1 MSCLRLGGL
10 LLALLLVDWF
20 APSSFAQGTPTA
32 PDDGWLTRTASGEPR
47 VHLYFFWTRT
57 CPHCRRARPF
67 IESLPGQYPWL
78 ELHSHDLSRD
88 MAAGLRYARMAE
100 ALGESARAVP
110 ALLFCGRMITGFDSP
125 DSTGHALRQQLEEC
139 HRRYAQ
145 SMTASA
151 PTTITPPAAEPPVL
165 TLPLL
170 GALDPSALSLPTLTV
185 VLAGLDAFNP
195 CAFFVLLFLLSLLVH
210 ARDRRRMLLIGGVF
224 VFFSGAIYFVFMAAW
239 LNVFLWLGE
248 LRFITVLAGLLA
260 VSMGGVNVKDFFAF
274 RQGPSLSI
282 ADEAKP
288 KLFKRMRA
296 LVGGEKLPSLLMGT
310 IALAI
315 VANSYELLCTAGFP
329 MVYTRALTLNQLS
342 TGAYYGY
349 LALYN
354 LIYVLPL
361 LAIVLV
367 FTWTLGSR
375 KLREGEARVLK
386 LLSGIMMMG
395 LGLLLLVYP
404 EGLSDALT
412 SLLVIAAAL
421 ALTGVVSVVKKG

>member
-1 MSCLRLGGL
+1 MSRLKLGGV
-10 LLALLLVDWF
+10 LLALLLVGWF
-20 APSSFAQGTPTA
+20 APSSFAQETPTA
-32 PDDGWLTRTASGEPR
+32 PDDWWLTRTASGEPR

-67 IESLPGQYPWL
+67 VESLPTQYPWL

-88 MAAGLRYARMAE
+88 MAAGLRYAQMAK

-125 DSTGHALRQQLEEC
+125 DSTGRALRQQLEEC

-145 SMTASA
+145 STTASTPA
-151 PTTITPPAAEPPVL
+151 PPVADEPPL
-165 TLPLL
+165 LSLPLL
-170 GALDPSALSLPTLTV
+170 GALDPASLSLPALTV

-210 ARDRRRMLLIGGVF
+210 ARDRKRMLLIGGVF

-248 LRFITVLAGLLA
+248 LRLITVLAGLLA
-260 VSMGGVNVKDFFAF
+260 VSMGGLNVKDFFAF

-282 ADEAKP
+282 ADAAKP
-288 KLFKRMRA
+288 GLFKRMRA
-296 LVGGEKLPSLLMGT
+296 LVGGERLPSLLTGT
-310 IALAI
+310 VALAI

-329 MVYTRALTLNQLS
+329 MVYTRTLTLNQLS
-342 TGAYYGY
+342 TEAYYGY

-375 KLREGEARVLK
+375 KLREREGRLLK
-386 LLSGIMMMG
+386 LLSGVMMMG

-412 SLLVIAAAL
+412 ALLVIVAAL
-421 ALTGVVSVVKKG
+421 ALTGLTARVKKS

>member
-1 MSCLRLGGL
+1 
-10 LLALLLVDWF
+10 
-20 APSSFAQGTPTA
+20 
-32 PDDGWLTRTASGEPR
+32 
-47 VHLYFFWTRT
+47 
-57 CPHCRRARPF
+57 
-67 IESLPGQYPWL
+67 
-78 ELHSHDLSRD
+78 
-88 MAAGLRYARMAE
+88 
-100 ALGESARAVP
+100 
-110 ALLFCGRMITGFDSP
+110 
-125 DSTGHALRQQLEEC
+125 
-139 HRRYAQ
+139 
-145 SMTASA
+145 
-151 PTTITPPAAEPPVL
+151 
-165 TLPLL
+165 
-170 GALDPSALSLPTLTV
+170 
-185 VLAGLDAFNP
+185 
-195 CAFFVLLFLLSLLVH
+195 
-210 ARDRRRMLLIGGVF
+210 
-224 VFFSGAIYFVFMAAW
+224 
-239 LNVFLWLGE
+239 
-248 LRFITVLAGLLA
+248 
-260 VSMGGVNVKDFFAF
+260 
-274 RQGPSLSI
+274 
-282 ADEAKP
+282 
-288 KLFKRMRA
+288 MRA